1 MVPIVSSEV
10 GEAKSKDDAYM
21 NLVYE
26 TLYGNN
32 EFYDKIA
39 RPIMYSRWVMIRSE
53 ELEFVLPDVCH
64 IHGSY
69 EEKNYLIMP
78 LTPQYCFIVL
88 PESLN
93 KPRLVPHSIE
103 ASTALVRD
111 ISTVLMTASLD
122 SFLCDKTKN
131 IITLNDVDF
140 NEIIK
145 RIIISIQ
152 KLI

>member
-1 MVPIVSSEV
+1 
-10 GEAKSKDDAYM
+10 
-21 NLVYE
+21 
-26 TLYGNN
+26 
-32 EFYDKIA
+32 
-39 RPIMYSRWVMIRSE
+39 
-53 ELEFVLPDVCH
+53 
-64 IHGSY
+64 
-69 EEKNYLIMP
+69 
-78 LTPQYCFIVL
+78 
-88 PESLN
+88 
-93 KPRLVPHSIE
+93 VPHSIE